1 MIKDILDKLEIKK
14 SENLSESNFKQ
25 NTVLG
30 MNRDLDKLKI
40 NDDFS
45 NEDITNS
52 EYTSKITNSYI
63 ELKDIIKKEK

>member
-1 MIKDILDKLEIKK
+1 MNKDILDKLAVKE
-14 SENLSESNFKQ
+14 SENLSEKNFKQ

-30 MNRDLDKLKI
+30 INRDLHKLKI

-45 NEDITNS
+45 NEDVINS

-63 ELKDIIKKEK
+63 ELDTIKKYK

>member
-1 MIKDILDKLEIKK
+1 MKKDILDKLAVKE
-14 SENLSESNFKQ
+14 SENLSEKNLKQ

-30 MNRDLDKLKI
+30 MNRDLHKLKI

-45 NEDITNS
+45 NEDVINS

-63 ELKDIIKKEK
+63 ELDTIKKYK

>member
-14 SENLSESNFKQ
+14 NQNLSESNFKQ

-45 NEDITNS
+45 NEDIINS

-63 ELKDIIKKEK
+63 ELKDTIKKDK